1 MTATNQPID
10 LNPTHLETIQCIL
23 NEHVPDCEVRAFGSR
38 AKWNARDYSDLDL
51 AVVGQQPLGWRVLG
65 RLETAFRESDLPFK
79 VDVLDWHD
87 ISDKFREMIRN
98 ECISIK
104 DAMQSDWKSL
114 KLGECV
120 TINDSTY
127 STKEAWP
134 FINYLDT
141 GNITENHI
149 ESIQHLVAEK
159 DKIPSRARRKV
170 QLGDIVY
177 SMVRPIQKH
186 FGLIKNL
193 PRNFLV
199 STGFS
204 TLRAKS
210 DIAHTEFIYYFLT
223 QDHIIK
229 RLQAIAENST
239 SAYPAIRPYDLE
251 ELDIDLPP
259 LQQQRDIAQILSV
272 LDDRIELN
280 RRMNETLEAI
290 AQALFKS
297 WFVDFDP
304 VRAKMEGRWRPGKSL
319 PGLPAHLYDLFPD
332 RLVPSELGEIP
343 EGWNVGIFDNLVE
356 VIQQRELPFTLPNTI
371 FCHYSIPSFDNAMRP
386 LLELGRNIKSPKWR
400 IPYGTILLSKLNP
413 EYMRVWL
420 VDIQSHEQAI
430 CSTEFLVLQPYF
442 PFGRCFIY
450 CLNSSDMF
458 KHSLVALATGTSK
471 SHQRA
476 RLKSVLQIPVI
487 LPSSSI
493 VHQFEIYAQSILTMT
508 HTNNRDSHNLTAMR
522 DKLIPRLLSRS
533 KPL

>member
-1 MTATNQPID
+1 MTAISQPID
-10 LNPTHLETIQCIL
+10 INPTHLETIQHIL
-23 NEHVPDCEVRAFGSR
+23 DEYVPDCEVRAFGSR

-51 AVVGQQPLGWRVLG
+51 AIVGQQPLGWRVLG

-104 DAMQSDWKSL
+104 DAIQSDWKSL

-149 ESIQHLVAEK
+149 ESIQHLVTGK

-193 PRNFLV
+193 PHNFLV

-223 QDHIIK
+223 QDHVIK

-259 LQQQRDIAQILSV
+259 LQQQRDIARILSV

-280 RRMNETLEAI
+280 RRMSETLEAM
-290 AQALFKS
+290 AQTLFKS
-297 WFVDFDP
+297 WFVDFNP
-304 VRAKMEGRWRPGKSL
+304 VRAKMEGRWRPGESL

-332 RLVPSELGEIP
+332 RLVTSGLGEIP
-343 EGWNVGIFDNLVE
+343 EGWKTGHFGDLAKQVLDK
-356 VIQQRELPFTLPNTI
+356 ELPLESPATF
-371 FCHYSIPSFDNAMRP
+371 FKHFSIPSFDS
-386 LLELGRNIKSPKWR
+386 GHSPSIEIGSIIRSQKTR
-400 IPYGTILLSKLNP
+400 IYPGVILISRLNP
-413 EYMRVWL
+413 EIERVWL
-420 VDIQSHEQAI
+420 VDVEQLDNAV
-430 CSTEFLVLQPYF
+430 CSTEFLVLHPQP
-442 PFGRCFIY
+442 PFGKYMIY
-450 CLNSSDMF
+450 CIGRSTTFRQKLIG
-458 KHSLVALATGTSK
+458 LVTGTSK

-476 RLKSVLQIPVI
+476 PAKAVLE
-487 LPSSSI
+487 LPSLLPPPPIIKQFEQFTSSI
-493 VHQFEIYAQSILTMT
+493 LDKAQMNRTELSSNMIL
-508 HTNNRDSHNLTAMR
+508 RDFLLPTVISKT
-522 DKLIPRLLSRS
+522 DK
-533 KPL
+533 